1 MNREKAF
8 VDVWD
13 LVIIPQN
20 TDTVTESS
28 KYQHL
33 VVTEH
38 IIFKQNHTG

>member
-13 LVIIPQN
+13 LVIISQN
-20 TDTVTESS
+20 TGIITEDS

-33 VVTEH
+33 VVTES
-38 IIFKQNHTG
+38 IIFKQNHTD

>member
-20 TDTVTESS
+20 TDTVTE
-28 KYQHL
+28 
-33 VVTEH
+33 V
-38 IIFKQNHTG
+38 QNINTLL